1 MAEVSQTVS
10 FANTQRSAPASL
22 AASSPAGHDCVGEA
36 STDVLMVRSLGSM
49 VVQPRLSGDDLLYWR
64 SDIF

>member
-1 MAEVSQTVS
+1 VIATIKSIVS
-10 FANTQRSAPASL
+10 AMP
-22 AASSPAGHDCVGEA
+22 